1 MNLLYLIVDI
11 DNTNN
16 ILFFNN
22 YNNLDIKNHD
32 DNDNINYSKLIFDTL
47 ISCIE
52 VISTFIIG

>member
-16 ILFFNN
+16 IFFLNN